1 MSNESETELKRKGA
15 LIRSTLNAIAQKQ
28 KAMENNFRRLRH
40 VAIYYELGID
50 PSNGV
55 STQIRRHRKNGAK
68 AIDCDICSK
77 DPKDRDVDRAIAAMT
92 ATAKRK
98 FLHKNKDVLIFSCVA
113 RDKQTKKEAV
123 FQSCTPCLLRL
134 SPFIK
139 DEINRRQV
147 MATNGEL

>member
-1 MSNESETELKRKGA
+1 MGQRL
-15 LIRSTLNAIAQKQ
+15 STAT
-28 KAMENNFRRLRH
+28 F
-40 VAIYYELGID
+40 
-50 PSNGV
+50 
-55 STQIRRHRKNGAK
+55 
-68 AIDCDICSK
+68 CSK
-77 DPKDRDVDRAIAAMT
+77 DPKDSDVERAIAAMT

-98 FLHKNKDVLIFSCVA
+98 FFQKNKDVLIFSCVA

-123 FQSCTPCLLRL
+123 FKSCTPCLLRL